1 MRTYLREFWV
11 LAGCVCSVGVVH
23 AAPPLASDALPGV
36 HRTAFATPL
45 APAYF
50 SGALTLG
57 YGYTEAQG
65 VGDSAHHRQLGRLA
79 LAAAPADWFA
89 ASLRFDERYDLHP
102 DDGLGKDDGWVFDP
116 RLGARFS
123 VPLDDVLH
131 VGPDVVAWLP
141 GSESLSTS
149 LEALTVDARLLATF
163 SDASFSSGIAVGY
176 RFDNSSKAGE
186 DADRLSPGDRLAL
199 GLSDFDAVLG
209 AFGMAYDFGGTV
221 VKGEFSAELL
231 MGTDAPPVADWP
243 LRAAAG
249 LAQVLGRGFALDLT
263 VEGVLSSRPDFGPGD
278 PLVPIEP
285 RVTGLL
291 GLRYRLE
298 PTPEARPPP
307 PPPAPPPAAPPP
319 KPTTVPVE
327 LHLIDDDGQ
336 PVVDASVELEVD
348 GQKYPLGGDGNGN
361 YKIEQAPIGK
371 GRGKL
376 RASGEGISPI
386 EKDVQLGGEEPV
398 KVEAKAP
405 VALPTAQVRG
415 LVRSFQGKPLKA
427 KIRVEPSGKEVS
439 TDDKGAF
446 VIDVDPGQYEVVIE
460 SPGFETQRRSVKVAK
475 QGVVV
480 LNADL
485 VKSR

>member
-1 MRTYLREFWV
+1 MRTYLREFWA
-11 LAGCVCSVGVVH
+11 LAGCVCSVTVVH
-23 AAPPLASDALPGV
+23 AATPLASDALPGV

-45 APAYF
+45 APAFF

-65 VGDSAHHRQLGRLA
+65 VGDEAHHRQLGRLA
-79 LAAAPADWFA
+79 LGGAPAPWFA

-123 VPLDDVLH
+123 LPLDDVLY
-131 VGPDVVAWLP
+131 VGPDFVAWLP
-141 GSESLSTS
+141 GSESVSTS
-149 LEALTVDARLLATF
+149 LEALTLDARLLATF
-163 SDASFSSGIAVGY
+163 SDAAFSSGIVVGY
-176 RFDNSSKAGE
+176 RFDNSGKAGE
-186 DADRLSPGDRLAL
+186 DAGRLSPGDRLAL
-199 GLSDFDAVLG
+199 GLSDFDAVLA

-221 VKGEFSAELL
+221 VKGELSAELL
-231 MGTDAPPVADWP
+231 AGTDAPPVEQWP

-249 LAQVLGRGFALDLT
+249 VAQALGQGFALDLT

-291 GLRYRLE
+291 GLRYQLE
-298 PTPEARPPP
+298 PAPKAAPPR
-307 PPPAPPPAAPPP
+307 PPPAPRAPP
-319 KPTTVPVE
+319 KPATVPVE

-336 PVVDASVELEVD
+336 PVVDAAVELEVD
-348 GQKYPLGGDGNGN
+348 DQKYPLSGDGNGN

-376 RASGEGISPI
+376 RASGEGIHPI
-386 EKDVQLGGEEPV
+386 EKDVQLGGVEPV

-446 VIDVDPGQYEVVIE
+446 VIDVDPGEYQVVIE
-460 SPGFETQRRSVKVAK
+460 AEGFETQQRSVKVAK

-485 VKSR
+485 VKSRR